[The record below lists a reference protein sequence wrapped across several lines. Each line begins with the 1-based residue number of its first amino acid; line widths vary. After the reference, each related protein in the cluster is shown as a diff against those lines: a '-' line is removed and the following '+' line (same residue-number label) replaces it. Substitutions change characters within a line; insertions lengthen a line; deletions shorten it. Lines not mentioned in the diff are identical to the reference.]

1 GGPGP
6 AWGRPPAAKPGVI
19 PLRPL
24 GVGEILDGAVSTL
37 RAHWRTVLGFT
48 LAVAVVTQICDILVV
63 RYLVPEPQQVD
74 PEATPSEALRQAGD
88 SVRDSLFSLAPTMV
102 ITLLGTLFTTAVLTM
117 VVSRSILGRPVTL
130 SEAWQEARPRLL
142 QLLGLT
148 VLLPLAAVVIMG
160 IGVTPGILVGST
172 AGVLLAVLG
181 GLAALVVISWLMVR
195 FALASPALMLERQG
209 IAASLRRSAKL
220 VKGSWWRIFGIQS
233 LTLLLTFLVAMIVSI
248 PFAIIALAADG
259 AGIDGLVS
267 GSTPEY
273 GWTYL
278 VITGVG
284 AVISSSI
291 TYPISAGVTVLLY
304 VDQRIRREA
313 LDLELA
319 RAVGLT
325 GNGTAAPGTETPG
338 S

>member
-1 GGPGP
+1 M
-6 AWGRPPAAKPGVI
+6 
-19 PLRPL
+19 
-24 GVGEILDGAVSTL
+24 
-37 RAHWRTVLGFT
+37 
-48 LAVAVVTQICDILVV
+48 V
-63 RYLVPEPQQVD
+63 RY
-74 PEATPSEALRQAGD
+74 
-88 SVRDSLFSLAPTMV
+88 
-102 ITLLGTLFTTAVLTM
+102 
-117 VVSRSILGRPVTL
+117 
-130 SEAWQEARPRLL
+130 
-142 QLLGLT
+142 
-148 VLLPLAAVVIMG
+148 
-160 IGVTPGILVGST
+160 
-172 AGVLLAVLG
+172 
-181 GLAALVVISWLMVR
+181 
-195 FALASPALMLERQG
+195 ALASPALMLERQG

-259 AGIDGLVS
+259 SGIDGLVS